1 MANNDNWSR
10 LNNLEIMTIVAV
22 GPRPGTDF
30 LHSLLDSHFQILTF
44 DGWLYFDQFYKNAI
58 SLWGTERFIFGTSG
72 ELESQR
78 KLDNIDVSDFFY
90 EFAWK
95 HLHKFN
101 SRYDVLEKK
110 DKLGKQNNQH
120 NEINIDIFVKHAVD
134 LIGSNSLNRKNALLA
149 IYGGYALARG
159 EDLSLK
165 KVLLHQSH
173 LVDNVYYLSE
183 DYSSVKVV
191 ACMRDPRVYA
201 SKIEVYQKKL
211 PISRLNVE
219 SANAFFRL
227 MIDGA
232 EQLLKLPNVDVRVNV
247 LERIHQ
253 QPERVLRRMCNW
265 IGINY
270 DSSLMTSTWNGKEWF
285 GDGLSSGISGT
296 FDPNRYAD
304 SQKEWRKN
312 LTKIDE
318 IVIENLMKTQINH
331 YGYIR
336 KYKNAA
342 WRIFLPFMILIPT
355 KYEMKIIA
363 KLIKH
368 KRYSYFFE
376 WVRIVLQR
384 YKGMY
389 FKLFKMLFKKERFV
403 EYF

>member
-1 MANNDNWSR
+1 MSDNNWNILS
-10 LNNLEIMTIVAV
+10 NLEIMTIVAV
-22 GPRPGTDF
+22 GVRPGTDF
-30 LHSLLDSHFQILTF
+30 LHSLFDSHPQILTF
-44 DGWLYFDQFYKNAI
+44 DGWLFFDQFYKNAI

-72 ELESQR
+72 ELESQ
-78 KLDNIDVSDFFY
+78 KKFENINVSDFFY

-120 NEINIDIFVKHAVD
+120 NEINIDTFVKYAVD
-134 LIGSNSLNRKNALLA
+134 LIGSNELNRKNALLA
-149 IYGGYALARG
+149 IYGAYALARG
-159 EDLSLK
+159 EDLSSK

-173 LVDNVYYLSE
+173 LIDNVYYLSE
-183 DYSSVKVV
+183 DHSSVKVI

-201 SKIEVYQKKL
+201 SKIEVYLKKL
-211 PISRLNVE
+211 PISRLSIEIV
-219 SANAFFRL
+219 NALFRL
-227 MIDGA
+227 MIDGI
-232 EQLLKLPNVDVRVNV
+232 EQLLRLPNVDVRVNV

-253 QPERVLRRMCNW
+253 QPEKILKKICDW

-270 DSSLMTSTWNGKEWF
+270 APSLMTSTWNGKEWF
-285 GDGLSSGISGT
+285 GDNLSNDINGT
-296 FDPNRYAD
+296 FNPGRYAD

-318 IVIENLMKTQINH
+318 IVIENLMKTQIDH
-331 YGYIR
+331 YGYIK
-336 KYKNAA
+336 KYKSVA
-342 WRIFLPFMILIPT
+342 WYFFLPFMILIPT

-368 KRYSYFFE
+368 KRYSYFFV
-376 WVRIVLQR
+376 WIKIVLQR
-384 YKGMY
+384 YRGMY
-389 FKLFKMLFKKERFV
+389 IKLLKMLLKKERFV